1 MRLVIAGASG
11 FLGTWLQPR
20 LRRGGYQ
27 VVRLVRREARG
38 ADEVSWDPAA
48 GRIDAAALAGAEAVI
63 NLAGAGVAD
72 RRWTERYKRVL
83 LDSRVQATGTLARA
97 MAKLPAPDR
106 PRTFL
111 TVDGINYYGDTG
123 DRVVDETAPSGDGF
137 LAGLCRE
144 WEAATRPAEDAGVR
158 VLHARTGT
166 PLHQSG
172 GYLKPQMLPFRLG
185 LGGKLGHG
193 RQWMPWISLDDWL
206 EATVFLL
213 ERDDI
218 AGPVNVVAPEPV
230 RNAEF
235 TKAFGA
241 ALHRPTIMPV
251 PGFALRIALG
261 ELSVEALASVRAV
274 PGVLLAAGFTYR
286 HADIA
291 DALRAA
297 VS

>member
-1 MRLVIAGASG
+1 
-11 FLGTWLQPR
+11 
-20 LRRGGYQ
+20 
-27 VVRLVRREARG
+27 
-38 ADEVSWDPAA
+38 
-48 GRIDAAALAGAEAVI
+48 
-63 NLAGAGVAD
+63 
-72 RRWTERYKRVL
+72 
-83 LDSRVQATGTLARA
+83 
-97 MAKLPAPDR
+97 
-106 PRTFL
+106 
-111 TVDGINYYGDTG
+111 
-123 DRVVDETAPSGDGF
+123 
-137 LAGLCRE
+137 
-144 WEAATRPAEDAGVR
+144 
-158 VLHARTGT
+158 
-166 PLHQSG
+166 
-172 GYLKPQMLPFRLG
+172 
-185 LGGKLGHG
+185 
-193 RQWMPWISLDDWL
+193 MPWISLDDWL